1 MEQLFEMPGGGAPE
15 SGSQGQ
21 TAYWQRVD
29 TVAHDVVQILDEKEH
44 WVIEGSQDFQAVLDE
59 LLDLVR
65 EHPRLSEFVSEQPE
79 SALKLMAYLHTSTA
93 MMLMH
98 VNAESRPAF
107 VSAFLEVVTEV
118 LQRNPK
124 GQVGVAAGLA
134 VDRFLAFERAGL
146 VARIFSKE
154 RVDFAAWYRS
164 ARVLSF
170 FDSDTMLK
178 DHPKFRL

>member
-1 MEQLFEMPGGGAPE
+1 MEQLFEMPGGGAPD
-15 SGSQGQ
+15 SGSHGQ

-44 WVIEGSQDFQAVLDE
+44 WVIEGSPDFQAVLDE
-59 LLDLVR
+59 LLNLVR

-154 RVDFAAWYRS
+154 RVEGVLDAIERAGVS
-164 ARVLSF
+164 ASSRR
-170 FDSDTMLK
+170 T
-178 DHPKFRL
+178 